1 MLFDFS
7 IVMCRMFVKQI
18 NTHTMKTIQIFPS
31 GHGHWTVSTT
41 HYGKKI
47 QAVTTDSVAIDYAG
61 DGEKW
66 AINKL
71 RNFVILN
78 K

>member
-1 MLFDFS
+1 
-7 IVMCRMFVKQI
+7 
-18 NTHTMKTIQIFPS
+18 MKAIQIIPA

-41 HYGKKI
+41 HYGKTI